1 MSVPRTVFGP
11 RKVKAALTRTSK
23 ISSFVGIPIR
33 FPIITSNL
41 ALDLDLKIFD
51 ENGVRNL
58 KSEADMC
65 ATATPKTEVPP
76 QFFCPPPLGV

>member
-11 RKVKAALTRTSK
+11 RKMKVALARTSK
-23 ISSFVGIPIR
+23 VSSFVGIPIR

-51 ENGVRNL
+51 GNGVRTL
-58 KSEADMC
+58 KSEADVC
-65 ATATPKTEVPP
+65 ATATPKTEVP
-76 QFFCPPPLGV
+76 QSFCPPPLGV